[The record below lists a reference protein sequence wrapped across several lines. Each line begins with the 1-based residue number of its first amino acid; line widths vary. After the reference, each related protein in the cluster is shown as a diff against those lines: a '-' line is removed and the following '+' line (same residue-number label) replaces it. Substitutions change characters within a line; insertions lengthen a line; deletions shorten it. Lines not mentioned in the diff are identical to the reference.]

1 MLLYFCYKIYF
12 FLKLALTKTTSK
24 YIAGLQDP
32 FKDKYMNWAGNFRM
46 VDIGINAW
54 SFLFDNLKINIIL
67 QDYLKSVWKT
77 VIIRETAAA
86 NQRKADN
93 QMREQK
99 FSHLRKQFGCESG
112 IQA

>member
-1 MLLYFCYKIYF
+1 
-12 FLKLALTKTTSK
+12 
-24 YIAGLQDP
+24 
-32 FKDKYMNWAGNFRM
+32 M

-86 NQRKADN
+86 NQSRRFK
-93 QMREQK
+93 K
-99 FSHLRKQFGCESG
+99 FGISISISIAHNIWARDLKNSGKYGSGLSCRWTLFTAWAFGLKLHLIFYRVELKKPV
-112 IQA
+112 